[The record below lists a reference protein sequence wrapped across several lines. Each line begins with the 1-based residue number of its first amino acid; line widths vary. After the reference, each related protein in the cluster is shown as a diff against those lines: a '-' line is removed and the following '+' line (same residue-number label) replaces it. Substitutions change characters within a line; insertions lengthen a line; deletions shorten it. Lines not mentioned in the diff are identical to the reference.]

1 MGFGWTEIILITT
14 VVLLIF
20 GPKRLPEL
28 ARGIGQSVGEL
39 KKGMQDVKDEVDEP
53 MNNLEEA
60 TAWSRDSDLSEPT
73 TESARDDTTPTDS
86 QETGEAT

>member
-1 MGFGWTEIILITT
+1 
-14 VVLLIF
+14 
-20 GPKRLPEL
+20 
-28 ARGIGQSVGEL
+28 
-39 KKGMQDVKDEVDEP
+39 MQDVKDEVDEP